1 MAKRE
6 VKIREDEEYITLNVL
21 LKITG
26 LISTGGEAKW
36 FLSENDVYV
45 NGEKENRRGRKLYR
59 NDVVKASGSEFIVKQ
74 L

>member
-36 FLSENDVYV
+36 FLSENDVCV

-59 NDVVKASGSEFIVKQ
+59 NDVIKASGSEFIIKQ